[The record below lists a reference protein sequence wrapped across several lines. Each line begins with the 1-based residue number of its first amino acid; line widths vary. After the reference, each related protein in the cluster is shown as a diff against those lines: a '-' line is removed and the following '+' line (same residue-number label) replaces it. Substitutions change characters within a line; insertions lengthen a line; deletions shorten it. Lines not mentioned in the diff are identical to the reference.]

1 MQEERREARG
11 AWPGRRVSRREVCV
25 CAMPLFAPDYGA
37 ASAHIT
43 ELQREREDFVAASV
57 AQAASISSLEKQLAL
72 CREDLLTANEQLEV
86 QGLISESR
94 ARQLEEERATA
105 EAMQTKLARMR
116 SAIRLLWG
124 LMQEQ
129 QMRVNEQENSI
140 RAGSELL
147 ESLSELLGEPKPAT
161 PRASDASDGSGGR
174 RT

>member
-1 MQEERREARG
+1 
-11 AWPGRRVSRREVCV
+11 
-25 CAMPLFAPDYGA
+25 MPLFAPDYGA
-37 ASAHIT
+37 ANAHIA

-57 AQAASISSLEKQLAL
+57 AQAASISALEQQLAL
-72 CREDLLTANEQLEV
+72 LREDLLTANEQLEV

-94 ARQLEEERATA
+94 ARQLEEERAAA
-105 EAMQTKLARMR
+105 EATQTKLARMR

-147 ESLSELLGEPKPAT
+147 ESLSELLAEPQPST
-161 PRASDASDGSGGR
+161 PRASDASDGAGGR
-174 RT
+174 RK